1 MPPIRL
7 PKPPTIKPRVPVK
20 PRAPPRVQPG
30 GPRPSVPTKPNPKAP
45 TVKPKPKPRPTAGGS
60 GGISTAAAAGGV
72 IAAGAAGSFLPSVIN
87 QAGGVASAAANVA
100 NTAIITDAVKEFGE
114 YLVDNPWALAVIG
127 GVVVIFLIR

>member
-7 PKPPTIKPRVPVK
+7 PKPRVPVK

-45 TVKPKPKPRPTAGGS
+45 VVKPKPKPRPSAGGS
-60 GGISTAAAAGGV
+60 GGISAAAAAGGV
-72 IAAGAAGSFLPSVIN
+72 VAAGAAGSFLPSLIN
-87 QAGGVASAAANVA
+87 TAGGVA
-100 NTAIITDAVKEFGE
+100 NTAVITDAIKEFGE
-114 YLVDNPWALAVIG
+114 YVVDNPWALAVIG

>member
-1 MPPIRL
+1 
-7 PKPPTIKPRVPVK
+7 
-20 PRAPPRVQPG
+20 
-30 GPRPSVPTKPNPKAP
+30 
-45 TVKPKPKPRPTAGGS
+45 VKPKPKPRPTAGGS